1 MSLGWTQHL
10 ILVPVVLP
18 LLCGALLIPVN
29 EKRHQLKFI
38 VNLAS
43 VLGLLVTAITLV
55 WLTDEGWPDG

>member
-29 EKRHQLKFI
+29 EKHHQLKFMA
-38 VNLAS
+38 NLVS
-43 VLGLLVTAITLV
+43 VLGML
-55 WLTDEGWPDG
+55 